1 MYSYELHVI
10 QFVVQFRSIWSII
23 IWVIKQ
29 KMYFSNFVNHL
40 YDNRPNWT
48 LLSPTAISILCIY
61 LVSNKK
67 PWLNQKAKILTISLC
82 LPLLPLQL
90 RVALLEED

>member
-1 MYSYELHVI
+1 MWL
-10 QFVVQFRSIWSII
+10 
-23 IWVIKQ
+23 
-29 KMYFSNFVNHL
+29 SNFVNHL
-40 YDNRPNWT
+40 YDYTPKYWT
-48 LLSPTAISILCIY
+48 PLSPITIY
-61 LVSNKK
+61 LLSNKK